1 MEQNL
6 DLSQVLG
13 IADFT
18 LVLGEKEILSGVNL
32 MVDAG
37 EKVAIIGASGAGKS
51 SLVRSILGAHGKAT
65 GEIRLLGQQVIG
77 AGRSELKG
85 LRKQV
90 GLITQ
95 EIDLVGSL
103 SALENVLH
111 GSLPHLTMPRL
122 GVWSYP
128 KKDTARAIALLE
140 QLDLG
145 EQIHQVAHSLS
156 GGQRQRVAICRAMLK
171 SPAIVLADEPTAA
184 LDANSAARV
193 LADLASVAAEG
204 PAVICVLHQLDLAL
218 GWADRIVILKAGK
231 LLADISSGQAD
242 VAKLKQLLGNE

>member
-1 MEQNL
+1 MEENL

-13 IADFT
+13 ISDFT

-32 MVDAG
+32 AVHAG
-37 EKVAIIGASGAGKS
+37 EKLAIIGASGAGKS
-51 SLVRSILGAHGKAT
+51 SLVRAILGAHGKAT

-77 AGRSELKG
+77 ARESELKSM
-85 LRKQV
+85 RKQV

-95 EIDLVGSL
+95 QIDLVGSL

-128 KKDTARAIALLE
+128 RTETTKAIALLE
-140 QLDLG
+140 QLGLG
-145 EQIHQVAHSLS
+145 EQIHQTADSLS

-171 SPAIVLADEPTAA
+171 APAIVLADEPTAA
-184 LDANSAARV
+184 LDANSAERV
-193 LADLASVAAEG
+193 LADLAAIAAQG
-204 PAVICVLHQLDLAL
+204 PAVICVLHQLDLAI
-218 GWADRIVILKAGK
+218 GWADRIVVLKAGQV
-231 LLADISSGQAD
+231 LADIGSGQAE
-242 VAKLKQLLGNE
+242 VAKLRQLLGNE